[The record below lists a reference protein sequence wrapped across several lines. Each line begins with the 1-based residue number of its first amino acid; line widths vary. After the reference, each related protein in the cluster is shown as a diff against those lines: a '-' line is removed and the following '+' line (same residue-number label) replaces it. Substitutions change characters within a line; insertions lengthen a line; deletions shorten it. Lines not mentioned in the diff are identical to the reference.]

1 MSRENVDW
9 QFRTHT
15 RLKKGKCHNKAQ
27 NIGTQTH
34 LAYKF
39 DETNLIREGLAQ
51 RLVGRE
57 TTCQYAV
64 QEPTAAVAIAHAT
77 APPAI
82 TIIRLCLNVKYAANG
97 DAKAWTRARM
107 KVKVPRADGDTPKAF
122 PTCNFPIG
130 PERYEDE
137 ANFNKNPNANNH
149 NIFKFLLFER
159 QAA

>member
-1 MSRENVDW
+1 M
-9 QFRTHT
+9 
-15 RLKKGKCHNKAQ
+15 
-27 NIGTQTH
+27 
-34 LAYKF
+34 
-39 DETNLIREGLAQ
+39 
-51 RLVGRE
+51 
-57 TTCQYAV
+57 

-122 PTCNFPIG
+122 PTCSFPIV

-137 ANFNKNPNANNH
+137 ANFNKNFTTFSNSFYSND
-149 NIFKFLLFER
+149 R
-159 QAA
+159 QLEAARAASLHGPKPFIL